1 MLPGLISTVH
11 VHAHRRA
18 CQEARLYEQREG
30 IHIVVVGR
38 LETLSCSV
46 IRVTRARL
54 KIFCSTASED
64 ILEKWPLKQI
74 TSGEPLKITTMASEK
89 RSISL

>member
-1 MLPGLISTVH
+1 M
-11 VHAHRRA
+11 A
-18 CQEARLYEQREG
+18 
-30 IHIVVVGR
+30 VGR

-64 ILEKWPLKQI
+64 VLEKWPLKQI
-74 TSGEPLKITTMASEK
+74 ISGEPLKITITASER
-89 RSISL
+89 RSLSLQIHFSLQMNWSEPASMMYMYT